1 MKAMPG
7 RQMARQPFWLSK
19 TALVAFLLIFIA
31 CATCLI
37 ALDRVITSRKG
48 LPLTLS
54 SSSYSWTYGPTA
66 VLIVLLSLWRRV
78 DYYYKLREPW
88 RQLQSRPS
96 SADDS
101 LLLDY
106 ITSFQIKSI
115 SQALKRRHY
124 AVAATIAAF
133 FLLKFIILIST
144 TLFVVREINTNGT
157 LNVTMQD
164 TFDAAPIWPTY
175 EAFDIRESEQ
185 HNLIFSGGSDSS
197 IWKYLSR
204 LNNVT
209 THDRSWGLPEDM
221 VTQRFTFATGTSNAT
236 RLERPVDIFVP
247 EVSCED
253 ATISESESI
262 QYKSPSSRNFTFT
275 SKTCANG
282 GIMVQ
287 PCLGD
292 RYADTPLPQDTF
304 SPCEPNP
311 HVYASYRVNCSHG
324 LERQYWD
331 ISSPAHTW
339 PKDLEPFDIR
349 YAISV
354 ADFQSGITRYDDS
367 RITPNVTSMK
377 LIRSSAVI
385 CKIGYG
391 IATANATMDLL
402 TGNVSIAKY
411 GLDNKSRTL
420 HNLSNVAL
428 AEMLWTNLKSPSN
441 FLVVDEKVPTRKPL
455 SSSPPTAAD
464 VLFQLMYAQL
474 GRPDNLDPFYN
485 TLRLKNATVSVFEGI
500 AREFARQSLLVPKP
514 LDEFAKGWVAENRLH
529 TRHVALWI
537 MVAGFCL
544 LAIICLLLL
553 LMPVDFNWVP
563 AMSGSLA
570 GSAAVLTNSP
580 NLQAV
585 LAGSGHL
592 GLKELK
598 KRLAG
603 IQFST
608 TRGANEDYEV
618 HADSSVESLH
628 AVSSVK
634 SQRKETTWVPLSVR
648 LPIILATFAAPLIA
662 IGVLELLYHI
672 LRSEGHFVHIDGDT
686 ATISYI
692 IRIAST
698 LVVFGIATMINNL
711 DSTIV
716 VFAPYSNLRSG
727 SAPAHRSILFH
738 LLSVNPFLV
747 MFKSLRYR
755 QFGPAASY
763 GATHITGFLT
773 IIVSGLWTPANSL
786 IVDQPSAADVNNW
799 DRTWLS
805 NATSDGGAAVALN
818 LIRFGGASTP
828 VGIWKD
834 VVLPDISLPADSAI
848 SPGLQRGANYTYDV
862 LALEPLLKC
871 TVMPESAITVEDR
884 TYQMEAGR
892 MSQWV
897 SVTGM
902 SIKVQPPAVDRR
914 CSYSSIKG
922 FANLTFGTELPDL
935 TPKWIGKYFDLPQST
950 AGQVSTDCPSIGM
963 IFGNV
968 VMNEDVDRNLT
979 AVLCSQGITQVPMRV
994 TYNGNPALGKIDSMH
1009 TQGEYTSVQN
1019 KTSEAYTFGFKLEGF
1034 LRANLL
1040 ALPSNASEET
1050 YDSFFSHLL
1059 LRPEGYSREDLSG
1072 RKNVD
1077 KFVQAVT
1084 KDYNEYFRHVI
1095 NRNLR
1100 AGNLSP
1106 HGSLLSAIPDSSAQ
1120 SLSPRSII
1128 TGKYSAEVTHLVI
1141 DRTSKLILQVLFT
1154 IMTVLSFIGFCLVRI
1169 RGTLPRD
1176 PCSIGS
1182 TMALLADSQIC
1193 DKGSGI
1199 VPEAAQYMSESQ
1211 LSRVFDGWV
1220 FSLGWWSPGYSVAL
1234 SLNSGDVPGSDTV
1247 LKSISGTAITAVQD
1261 EKRFGVDVGKASS

>member
-1 MKAMPG
+1 MSG
-7 RQMARQPFWLSK
+7 REMARQPFWLSK
-19 TALVAFLLIFIA
+19 TALVVFLLIFIA

-37 ALDRVITSRKG
+37 ALDRAITSRKG
-48 LPLTLS
+48 LPLTIS

-88 RQLQSRPS
+88 RQLQSGPS
-96 SADDS
+96 AADDS

-106 ITSFQIKSI
+106 ITTFQVTSI
-115 SQALKRRHY
+115 VQALKRRHY
-124 AVAATIAAF
+124 AVAATITAF

-144 TLFVVREINTNGT
+144 TLFVVKEISAEGS

-164 TFDAAPIWPTY
+164 TFDAAPVWPTY
-175 EAFDIRESEQ
+175 EAFIFGVRESEQ
-185 HNLIFSGGSDSS
+185 QSLIFSGGSDSS

-209 THDRSWGLPEDM
+209 THDTSWGLSDDLA
-221 VTQRFTFATGTSNAT
+221 TQRFAFTTGTSNVT

-247 EVSCED
+247 KVSCED

-262 QYKSPSSRNFTFT
+262 QYKSPEIRNFTFT

-292 RYADTPLPQDTF
+292 RYADTPLPNDTY
-304 SPCEPNP
+304 SPCQPNP
-311 HVYASYRVNCSHG
+311 HVYGSYRVNCSHG

-331 ISSPAHTW
+331 IAAPVHTW
-339 PKDLEPFDIR
+339 PKDIEPFDIR

-354 ADFQSGITRYDDS
+354 ADFKSGITHYNDS

-377 LIRSSAVI
+377 LLRSAAVI

-411 GLDNKSRTL
+411 GLDDKLRTL

-428 AEMLWTNLKSPSN
+428 AEMLWANLANPSN
-441 FLVVDEKVPTRKPL
+441 FLVVDEKVPTRKPP
-455 SSSPPTAAD
+455 SSSSAD

-500 AREFARQSLLVPKP
+500 AREFARQSLLDPKP
-514 LDEFAKGWVAENRLH
+514 LSESAKGWVAENRLH

-544 LAIICLLLL
+544 LAVICLLLL
-553 LMPVDFNWVP
+553 LIPVKFNWVP

-570 GSAAVLTNSP
+570 GSAAILADSP
-580 NLQAV
+580 NVQAV

-592 GLKELK
+592 GLKALRK
-598 KRLAG
+598 KLAG
-603 IQFST
+603 IRFSAT
-608 TRGANEDYEV
+608 KGSNEDYEV
-618 HADSSVESLH
+618 HADSSVEPLH
-628 AVSSVK
+628 PVSSVK
-634 SQRKETTWVPLSVR
+634 SQVKETTWVPLPVR
-648 LPIILATFAAPLIA
+648 LPVIAATFAAPIIA
-662 IGVLELLYHI
+662 IGVLEFLYHI
-672 LRSEGHFVHIDGDT
+672 LRSEGNFVHIDGDT
-686 ATISYI
+686 ATISYL

-727 SAPAHRSILFH
+727 SASADRSILFH

-747 MFKSLRYR
+747 MFKSLRHH

-763 GATHITGFLT
+763 GATLITGFLT
-773 IIVSGLWTPANSL
+773 IIVSGLWIPVNSL
-786 IVDQPSAADVNNW
+786 VVNQPSAADVNNW

-818 LIRFGGASTP
+818 LIQFGGASTP

-834 VVLPDISLPADSAI
+834 VVLPSIFLPADSAK
-848 SPGLQRGANYTYDV
+848 SPRFQRGANYTYDV
-862 LALEPLLKC
+862 LALEPFLKC
-871 TVMPESAITVEDR
+871 TVMPESVITVENM
-884 TYQMEAGR
+884 TYPMEAGQ
-892 MSQWV
+892 MDQWV
-897 SVTGM
+897 SAIGM
-902 SIKVQPPAVDRR
+902 SIQVQPPGIDRR
-914 CSYSSIKG
+914 CSDSSIKG
-922 FANLTFGTELPDL
+922 FANLTFGMKLSDL
-935 TPKWIGKYFDLPQST
+935 NPQWIGKYFDLPQST
-950 AGQVSTDCPSIGM
+950 AGQVSADCPSIGM

-968 VMNEDVDRNLT
+968 MMDKDIDRNLT
-979 AVLCSQGITQVPMRV
+979 AVLCSQGIRQVPIRV
-994 TYNGNPALGKIDSMH
+994 TYNGNPALGKIGSIH
-1009 TQGEYTSVQN
+1009 TQGEYASLQN
-1019 KTSEAYTFGFKLEGF
+1019 KTSGAYTFGFKLEGF
-1034 LRANLL
+1034 LNANLL
-1040 ALPSNASEET
+1040 AIPASGSEQT

-1059 LRPEGYSREDLSG
+1059 LRSKGYSRDKLAG

-1084 KDYNEYFRHVI
+1084 KDYNEYLRHVI
-1095 NRNLR
+1095 DRNFR
-1100 AGNLSP
+1100 AGNQSP
-1106 HGSLLSAIPDSSAQ
+1106 RGNILSAIPHSSAH
-1120 SLSPRSII
+1120 SLSPHSMI
-1128 TGKYSAEVTHLVI
+1128 TGKYSAEVTHLVV
-1141 DRTSKLILQVLFT
+1141 DWKSKLILQVLFA

-1182 TMALLADSQIC
+1182 TMSLLADSQIC
-1193 DKGSGI
+1193 EKGSGI

-1211 LSRVFDGWV
+1211 LRRTFDGWV
-1220 FSLGWWSPGYSVAL
+1220 FSLGWWGSGSSVAP
-1234 SLNSGDVPGSDTV
+1234 SLNSEVASSSDTV
-1247 LKSISGTAITAVQD
+1247 LKSIRGMAITAVHG
-1261 EKRFGVDVGKASS
+1261 EKRFGVDIGKANS